1 MIRDSLTRMDN
12 ALLLRALLNA
22 MEQTF
27 GRVSRWSLYRW
38 FLSQD
43 LIRT

>member
-1 MIRDSLTRMDN
+1 MDN

-22 MEQTF
+22 MKQIF
-27 GRVSRWSLYRW
+27 GRESCWSLYRW

>member
-1 MIRDSLTRMDN
+1 MDN

-22 MEQTF
+22 MKQIF
-27 GRVSRWSLYRW
+27 GRESRCSLYRW